1 MIREA
6 ITHGDYRYHLTRRW
20 GPKIDTVVWVMLNPS
35 TADAYVDDPTIRR
48 CISFSAGLGADSL
61 RVINLYAYRA
71 TDPKHLLTVE
81 DPVGSANDTV
91 IRETL
96 LAARAV
102 NLYAPMSSAA
112 VIVAWGANAK
122 ADRVSEFVTIAD
134 ECRVPLHCLGIT
146 KSGMPRHPLYV
157 LGSTRPTPW
166 VWSG

>member
-71 TDPKHLLTVE
+71 TDPKHLLAVE
-81 DPVGSANDTV
+81 DPVGPMNNTV

-157 LGSTRPTPW
+157 LSSTRPTPW
-166 VWSG
+166 AWSG

>member
-6 ITHGDYRYHLTRRW
+6 VLDGDYRYHLTRRW

-35 TADAYVDDPTIRR
+35 TADADVDDPTIRR
-48 CISFSAGLGADSL
+48 CISFSAELGADSL
-61 RVINLYAYRA
+61 RVVNLYAYRA
-71 TDPKHLLTVE
+71 TDPKHLLAVE
-81 DPVGSANDTV
+81 DPVGPMNNTV

-96 LAARAV
+96 LAARAMRS
-102 NLYAPMSSAA
+102 P
-112 VIVAWGANAK
+112 VIGAWGANAR

>member
-6 ITHGDYRYHLTRRW
+6 VLDGDYRYHLTRRW

-35 TADAYVDDPTIRR
+35 TADADVDDPTIRR
-48 CISFSAGLGADSL
+48 CISFSAELGADSL
-61 RVINLYAYRA
+61 RVVNLYAYRS
-71 TDPKHLLTVE
+71 TDPKHLLAVE
-81 DPVGSANDTV
+81 DPVGPMNNTV

-96 LAARAV
+96 LAARAMRS
-102 NLYAPMSSAA
+102 P
-112 VIVAWGANAK
+112 VIGAWGVNAR

>member
-6 ITHGDYRYHLTRRW
+6 VLDGDYRYHLTRRW

-35 TADAYVDDPTIRR
+35 TADADVDDPTIRR
-48 CISFSAGLGADSL
+48 CTAFSAALGADSL
-61 RVINLYAYRA
+61 RVVNLYAYRA
-71 TDPKHLLTVE
+71 TDPKHLLAVE
-81 DPVGSANDTV
+81 DPVGPMNNTV

-96 LAARAV
+96 LAARAMRS
-102 NLYAPMSSAA
+102 P
-112 VIVAWGANAK
+112 VIGAWGVNAR

>member
-6 ITHGDYRYHLTRRW
+6 VLDGDYRYHLTRRW

-35 TADAYVDDPTIRR
+35 TADADVDDPTIRR
-48 CISFSAGLGADSL
+48 CISFSAELGADSL
-61 RVINLYAYRA
+61 RVVNLYAYRA
-71 TDPKHLLTVE
+71 TDPKHLLAVE
-81 DPVGSANDTV
+81 DPVGPMNNTV

-96 LAARAV
+96 LAARAMRS
-102 NLYAPMSSAA
+102 P
-112 VIVAWGANAK
+112 VIGAWGVNAR

>member
-6 ITHGDYRYHLTRRW
+6 VLDGDYRYHLTRRW

-35 TADAYVDDPTIRR
+35 TADADVDDPTIRR
-48 CISFSAGLGADSL
+48 CISFSAKLGADSL
-61 RVINLYAYRA
+61 RVVNLYAYRA
-71 TDPKHLLTVE
+71 TDPKHLLAVE
-81 DPVGSANDTV
+81 DPVGPMNNTV
-91 IRETL
+91 IREAL

-102 NLYAPMSSAA
+102 NLTAPMSGAA
-112 VIVAWGANAK
+112 VIVAWGVNAR

>member
-6 ITHGDYRYHLTRRW
+6 VLDGDYRYHLTRRW

-35 TADAYVDDPTIRR
+35 TADADVDDPTIRR
-48 CISFSAGLGADSL
+48 CISFSAELGADSL
-61 RVINLYAYRA
+61 RVVNLYAYRA
-71 TDPKHLLTVE
+71 TDPKHLLAVE
-81 DPVGSANDTV
+81 DPVGPMNNTV

-96 LAARAV
+96 LAARAMRS
-102 NLYAPMSSAA
+102 P
-112 VIVAWGANAK
+112 VIGAWGVNAR

-166 VWSG
+166 AWSG

>member
-6 ITHGDYRYHLTRRW
+6 VLDGDYRYHLTRRW

-35 TADAYVDDPTIRR
+35 TADADVDDPTIRR
-48 CISFSAGLGADSL
+48 CISFSAELGADSL
-61 RVINLYAYRA
+61 RVVNLYAYRA
-71 TDPKHLLTVE
+71 TDPKHLLAVE
-81 DPVGSANDTV
+81 DPVGPMNNTV

-96 LAARAV
+96 LAARAMRS
-102 NLYAPMSSAA
+102 P
-112 VIVAWGANAK
+112 VIGAWGVNAR

-134 ECRVPLHCLGIT
+134 ECRVPLHFLGIT

-166 VWSG
+166 AWSG

>member
-1 MIREA
+1 VIREA
-6 ITHGDYRYHLTRRW
+6 VLDGDYRYHLTRRW

-35 TADAYVDDPTIRR
+35 TADADVDDPTIRR
-48 CISFSAGLGADSL
+48 CISFSAELGADSL
-61 RVINLYAYRA
+61 RVVNLYAYRA
-71 TDPKHLLTVE
+71 TDPKHLLAVE
-81 DPVGSANDTV
+81 DPVGPMNNTV

-96 LAARAV
+96 LAARAMRS
-102 NLYAPMSSAA
+102 P
-112 VIVAWGANAK
+112 VIGAWGVNAR

>member
-6 ITHGDYRYHLTRRW
+6 VLDGDYRYHLTRRW

-35 TADAYVDDPTIRR
+35 TADADVDDPTIRR
-48 CISFSAGLGADSL
+48 CISFSAELGADSL
-61 RVINLYAYRA
+61 RVVNLYAYRA
-71 TDPKHLLTVE
+71 TDPKHLLAVE
-81 DPVGSANDTV
+81 DPVGPMDNTV

-96 LAARAV
+96 LAARAMRS
-102 NLYAPMSSAA
+102 P
-112 VIVAWGANAK
+112 VIGAWGVNAR

>member
-6 ITHGDYRYHLTRRW
+6 VLDGDYRYHLTRRW

-35 TADAYVDDPTIRR
+35 TADADVDDPTIRR
-48 CISFSAGLGADSL
+48 CISFSAELGADSL

-71 TDPKHLLTVE
+71 TDPKHLLAVE
-81 DPVGSANDTV
+81 DPVGPMNNTV

-96 LAARAV
+96 LAARAMRS
-102 NLYAPMSSAA
+102 P
-112 VIVAWGANAK
+112 VIGAWGVNAR